1 MIGRENGDSQEIAE
15 RKQKD
20 EVLASQFLVADRL
33 LDLKRGGTKKEILKG
48 LPEVV
53 QSEAHFFLL
62 RDSQVSMNCSQAAN
76 PIYSETRASSNSSE

>member
-33 LDLKRGGTKKEILKG
+33 LDLKRGGTEKEILKG

-53 QSEAHFFLL
+53 QSKAHLFLL
-62 RDSQVSMNCSQAAN
+62 RGFL
-76 PIYSETRASSNSSE
+76 RFL